1 MYKII
6 FLKPAEKFFR
16 SLSKK
21 EQEKIAKKINF
32 LESNPRLGKPLLGKL
47 SGLWSLR
54 IGEYRAIYQIK
65 DLELVVLVLKIGNRR
80 NIYS

>member
-1 MYKII
+1 MYNII

-16 SLSKK
+16 NLNKK
-21 EQEKIAKKINF
+21 DQEKIAKKIF
-32 LESNPRLGKPLLGKL
+32 ALETNPKSGKPLVGKL

-65 DLELVVLVLKIGNRR
+65 NAELVVLVIKIGNRG
-80 NIYS
+80 NVYS